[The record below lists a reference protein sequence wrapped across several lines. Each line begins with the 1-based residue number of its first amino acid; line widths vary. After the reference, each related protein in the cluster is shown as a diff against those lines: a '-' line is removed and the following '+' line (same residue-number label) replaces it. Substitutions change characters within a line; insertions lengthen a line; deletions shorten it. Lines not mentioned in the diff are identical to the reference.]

1 MPNLIPHKPS
11 AAMLVAV
18 TALVSSFA
26 GPAVADEVAQIA
38 QSITSSKQ
46 IKNGSVTGA
55 DVKNN
60 SLTTTDLLDGSVQ
73 SADIGT
79 GQVDTSELAPNSV
92 RGDKIPANTIDGSD
106 IQDGSIDGRDIEL
119 GTLGKVPSAGR
130 ADTAASVDSVQGTE
144 PLFWS
149 RSLSHGQSVVLDQ
162 AGPFTFRGECVDAGG
177 SGTQARVTVTTSESN
192 SYFYSSEETDDDFDA
207 GETRELIE
215 NTTTS
220 ANSYDTAEFIF
231 WNPSGTAQRIDYDG
245 EPFGVAVNTTGAD
258 CRLYGDATV
267 SAG

>member
-79 GQVDTSELAPNSV
+79 GQVGTSELAPDSV
-92 RGDKIPANTIDGSD
+92 RGDKIPANSVDGSD
-106 IQDGSIDGRDIEL
+106 IQDGSLDGRDIEL
-119 GTLGKVPSAGR
+119 GTLGKVPSAQK
-130 ADTAASVDSVQGTE
+130 ADTVDSIQGTQ

-149 RSLSHGQSVVLDQ
+149 RALSTGQSVVLDQ
-162 AGPFTFRGECVDAGG
+162 VGPFTFRGECVDAGA
-177 SGTQARVTVTTSESN
+177 SGVQARVTVTTSQNN
-192 SYFYSSEETDDDFDA
+192 SYIYSSDSTTDDDFDT
-207 GETRELIE
+207 GETFELIE

-220 ANSYDTAEFIF
+220 ANSYDSTEVIF
-231 WNPSGTAQRIDYDG
+231 WNASGTTQRIDYDG
-245 EPFGVAVNTTGAD
+245 EPFGTAVNTTGAD